1 MLAEVVAVLPAAF
14 PTLVPAIR
22 LDRKGRLALVA
33 RATPGPLGRPASLAV
48 PGPVAVR
55 LLPRVLRRLL
65 PDRQA
70 VELPQLVAVVQL
82 QVVRPQRPG
91 RQVLLWLRV
100 LR

>member
-1 MLAEVVAVLPAAF
+1 
-14 PTLVPAIR
+14 
-22 LDRKGRLALVA
+22 
-33 RATPGPLGRPASLAV
+33 
-48 PGPVAVR
+48 VAVR

-70 VELPQLVAVVQL
+70 VELPQLVAAVQLQVAVRRQLAVVQL

>member
-1 MLAEVVAVLPAAF
+1 M
-14 PTLVPAIR
+14 
-22 LDRKGRLALVA
+22 
-33 RATPGPLGRPASLAV
+33 
-48 PGPVAVR
+48 AVR

-70 VELPQLVAVVQL
+70 VELPQLVAAVPQLEAAVPQLEAAVQL

-91 RQVLLWLRV
+91 RRVLLWLRV